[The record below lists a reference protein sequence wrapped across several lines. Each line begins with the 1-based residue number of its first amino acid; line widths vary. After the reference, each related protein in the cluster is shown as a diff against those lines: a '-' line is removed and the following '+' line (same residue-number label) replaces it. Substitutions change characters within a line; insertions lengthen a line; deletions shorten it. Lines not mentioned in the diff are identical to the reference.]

1 MLVIG
6 REVGE
11 VITIGDDIRIMV
23 VETRD
28 GMVRFGVS
36 APREVPVHRAEV
48 YKRIKE
54 GEVRKARGA

>member
-11 VITIGDDIRIMV
+11 VITIGEHIQIKV

-36 APREVPVHRAEV
+36 APREVSVHRAEV
-48 YKRIKE
+48 YKRIKA
-54 GEVRKARGA
+54 GEVRKPA